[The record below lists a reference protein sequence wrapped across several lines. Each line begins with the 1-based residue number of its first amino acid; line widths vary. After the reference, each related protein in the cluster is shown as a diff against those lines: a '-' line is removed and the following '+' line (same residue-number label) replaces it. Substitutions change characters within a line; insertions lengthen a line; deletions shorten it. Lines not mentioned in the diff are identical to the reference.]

1 MSLTR
6 MITFRSLR
14 SRPLRMLLSMFGIVL
29 GVATVLAIS
38 VTNRTALDSIT
49 RLFEDT
55 SGRSDLVITLADT
68 DSDGFSMR
76 TADQIIKYS
85 ELELVVPSVHGTTVL
100 AEDIQE
106 DEIGLSMF
114 GFGMGGL
121 LIYGIEPTIDP
132 QVREYRVVDGQFLS
146 EKQNRNEIVLVET
159 FADEKEIEVG
169 NTIKVV
175 INNHIERLKVVGL
188 MAKEGT
194 GRLNNGSFAVI
205 PLDISQKFFQR
216 ERKVDQIDIVVKP
229 ELSDSESIESIKTSI
244 QETLGEEFS
253 VIFPAAQGQRQTQML
268 GTYQIGLNFL
278 SGMALFVGAF
288 LIYNTFS
295 MTVTERTREFGML
308 RTVGMTRAQV
318 TGQVLSEAGVL
329 GILGSLLGVGLGILI
344 ARGLTRLMEILLE
357 QDLTT
362 LEIPQEIVISSTFIG
377 IAVAIISSIIPAF
390 QAGRIS
396 PLEALRIRALSQDG
410 WITRRGWILGTALL
424 LFSIVVLIINPFPYD
439 VQFRMGSLVVFSL
452 FFGGTLMIPISINPW
467 ERLMRPVIQIFF
479 GRSGRIGSSNIQRA
493 KLRTTLTVG
502 ALMVGISMI
511 VVVWAMTESFKGDL
525 DAWLEGYVGGDVFV
539 TSSVSMGQAV
549 WRRIESVD
557 AVAAAT
563 PIHYFEVEWRQDSG
577 EKVDLTFMAFD
588 PVSHSKVTS
597 FLFSK
602 TDIDEQSSLQQVAS
616 GNNIFVSSVIH
627 EKYGLDIGDM
637 VTLITRRGERDF
649 RVAGIVVDYYN
660 QGIVISGGWT
670 DMERYF
676 HIEDATAF
684 LVKASPGYSPDQ
696 VGDQIDDKYGKRDRL
711 VIASN
716 ENLLGRVTLL
726 MQQAFSM
733 FDVLALISMLVGFLG
748 ITNTLTV
755 NVIERTQEIGMLRG
769 VGMTREQIIQ
779 MVLAEA
785 ALMGMIGGILGVAF
799 GVVLSRVFMAAME
812 AMSGYSLEFI
822 LPTER
827 VIFAML
833 IAVVVSLTAALIPA
847 IRAARIRILD
857 AIHYE

>member
-6 MITFRSLR
+6 MITLRSLR
-14 SRPLRMLLSMFGIVL
+14 SRPMRMLLSMFGIIL

-38 VTNRTALDSIT
+38 VTNRTALESIT
-49 RLFEDT
+49 KLFEDT
-55 SGRSDLVITLADT
+55 SGRSDLVITPADT
-68 DSDGFSMR
+68 DAGGFSARVLDLLMKNSGIE
-76 TADQIIKYS
+76 A
-85 ELELVVPSVHGTTVL
+85 VVPSVQGSTVL
-100 AEDIQE
+100 AEDLEQ

-121 LIYGIEPTIDP
+121 LVYGIEPQIDP
-132 QVREYRVVDGQFLS
+132 LVRDYRIVDGQFLS
-146 EKQNRNEIVLVET
+146 EKENRNEVVLVET
-159 FADEKEIEVG
+159 FADENEIKVG
-169 NTIKVV
+169 DTIKIV
-175 INNHIERLKVVGL
+175 IDNHIERLKVVGL
-188 MAKEGT
+188 IAKEGA

-205 PLDISQKFFQR
+205 TLDLAQKFFQR
-216 ERKVDQIDIVVKP
+216 ERKIDQIDLVVIP
-229 ELSDSESIESIKTSI
+229 ELSDNENLEILKTSL
-244 QETLGEEFS
+244 QSALGDDFS

-295 MTVTERTREFGML
+295 MTVVERTREFGML

-344 ARGLTRLMEILLE
+344 AQGLTRLMELLLE
-357 QDLTT
+357 QELTT
-362 LEIPQEIVISSTFIG
+362 LEIPQDVVISSVLIG
-377 IAVAIISSIIPAF
+377 VAVALISSTLPAF

-396 PLEALRIRALSQDG
+396 PLEALRIRALSQDN
-410 WITRRGWILGTALL
+410 WLTRRGWILGAVLL
-424 LFSIVVLIINPFPYD
+424 IFSIVVLIINPFPYD
-439 VQFRMGSLVVFSL
+439 VQFRMGSMVVFSL
-452 FFGGTLMIPISINPW
+452 FFGGTLMIPVSVNPW

-511 VVVWAMTESFKGDL
+511 VIVWAMTESFKGDL
-525 DAWLEGYVGGDVFV
+525 DTWLEGYVGGDVFV
-539 TSSVSMGQAV
+539 TSSVPMGKAV
-549 WRRIESVD
+549 WRRIESIDGVL
-557 AVAAAT
+557 AAT
-563 PIHYFEVEWRQDSG
+563 PIHYFDVEWRQDSG

-588 PVSHSKVTS
+588 PASHSKVTS
-597 FLFSK
+597 FLFDK
-602 TDIDEQSSLQQVAS
+602 TDPDPQGSLKQIAA
-616 GNNIFVSSVIH
+616 GNSIFISSVIH
-627 EKYGLDIGDM
+627 EKYGLDIGDEL
-637 VTLITRRGERDF
+637 TLITRRGDRDF

-660 QGIVISGGWT
+660 QGIVISGGWN
-670 DMERYF
+670 DMARYY
-676 HIEDATAF
+676 HNEDATAF
-684 LVKASPGYSPDQ
+684 LVKVVPGYSPDE
-696 VGDQIDDKYGKRDRL
+696 VGDLLDDKYGKRDRL
-711 VIASN
+711 IIASN
-716 ENLLGRVTLL
+716 EKLLGRVTLL

-755 NVIERTQEIGMLRG
+755 NVLERTQEIGMLRG
-769 VGMTREQIIQ
+769 VGMTREQIVQ

-785 ALMGMIGGILGVAF
+785 ALMGLIGGILGVAF
-799 GVVLSRVFMAAME
+799 GVVLSRVFMAAMA
-812 AMSGYSLEFI
+812 AMSGYSLEFV
-822 LPTER
+822 LPTQR
-827 VIFAML
+827 VVIAVL
-833 IAVVVSLTAALIPA
+833 IGVVVSLVAAFFPA